1 MVDAVNSET
10 TTAWRTDEVTALK
23 QAAREHLWMPFTQL
37 ADVIAD
43 DGPRVICRAD
53 GCRLYDI
60 EGRSYIDGVSAL
72 EAMVAG
78 HGRRE
83 LLEAAVRQY
92 EQVAFIDLFRY
103 AAPSQI
109 ELAAKLAEIA
119 PGDLDRVFFTPGGG
133 EAVEVAI
140 KIARQYHILNGQPS
154 RYKVITRHG
163 AYHGSNYGAMT
174 VDGNYHATR
183 NYLFQPES
191 FGRIAPAP
199 KPGCGAEHARE
210 IEETILRENPATVS
224 AVHLDPMNT
233 ALWVAIPDNEFM
245 RELRRVC
252 DRYGVLL
259 IADEII
265 TGFGRTGKMFAVE
278 HSGVVPDLMTMSKGL
293 SSGYA
298 PIGAAI
304 VRKPIADAFTG
315 DAERTFRHGHTY
327 SGHPV
332 ACAVALENIRVI
344 EREGL
349 AARAADSGA
358 YLLERLQALDQHPT
372 FGGARGKGMLL
383 GLELVTDRAT
393 GATSNPPG
401 KIALAFRLAC
411 RDLGLILLPIHP
423 GNVMLI
429 APPLNM
435 ERADMD
441 ELVAII
447 DRTLT
452 RVDAQFAGGR

>member
-1 MVDAVNSET
+1 MAAAPATQS
-10 TTAWRTDEVTALK
+10 APFQAHQILALK
-23 QAAREHLWMPFTQL
+23 EAAREHLWMPFTQL

-43 DGPRVICRAD
+43 DGPRVICRAE
-53 GCRLYDI
+53 GSRLYDI
-60 EGRSYIDGVSAL
+60 EGRSYLDGVSAL
-72 EAMVAG
+72 EAMIAG

-83 LLEAAVRQY
+83 LLDAAVRQY

-103 AAPSQI
+103 VVPSQI
-109 ELAAKLAEIA
+109 ELAAKLAEIT

-133 EAVEVAI
+133 EAVEVAL
-140 KIARQYHILNGQPS
+140 KIARQYHVMNGEPS

-199 KPGCGAEHARE
+199 KPGCGADHARE

-233 ALWVAIPDNEFM
+233 ALRVAIPDDEFL

-265 TGFGRTGKMFAVE
+265 TGFGRTGKLFAVE
-278 HSGVVPDLMTMSKGL
+278 HSGVVPDLMTLSKGL

-298 PIGAAI
+298 PIGATIA
-304 VRKPIADAFTG
+304 RKPIADAFIG
-315 DAERTFRHGHTY
+315 DTDRTFRHGHTY

-344 EREGL
+344 ERDGL
-349 AARAADSGA
+349 AERAAESGA
-358 YLLERLQALDQHPT
+358 YLLERLQALANHPT

-383 GLELVTDRAT
+383 GLELVTHQAT

-401 KIALAFRLAC
+401 RIALAFRLAC

-435 ERADMD
+435 ERAELH
-441 ELVAII
+441 ELVDII
-447 DRTLT
+447 DRALT
-452 RVDAQFAGGR
+452 RIDAQFAEAD

>member
-1 MVDAVNSET
+1 MADLIATRAPAYPADRVAT
-10 TTAWRTDEVTALK
+10 LK
-23 QAAREHLWMPFTQL
+23 QAARDHLWMPFTQIN
-37 ADVIAD
+37 DVIAD
-43 DGPRVICRAD
+43 DGPRVICRAE

-83 LLEAAVRQY
+83 LLDAAVRQY

-103 AAPSQI
+103 VSPSQI
-109 ELAAKLAEIA
+109 ELAAKLAEIT

-140 KIARQYHILNGQPS
+140 KIARQYHVMNGDPS

-233 ALWVAIPDNEFM
+233 ALRVAIPDDEFL

-265 TGFGRTGKMFAVE
+265 TGFGRTGRMFAVE
-278 HSGVVPDLMTMSKGL
+278 HSGIVPDLMTMSKGL
-293 SSGYA
+293 SSGYI
-298 PIGAAI
+298 PIGATI
-304 VRKPIADAFTG
+304 VRKPIADAFSG
-315 DAERTFRHGHTY
+315 DPDRTFRHGHTY

-344 EREGL
+344 ERDDL
-349 AARAADSGA
+349 AERAAKSGA
-358 YLLERLQALDQHPT
+358 YLLERLQTLDHHPT
-372 FGGARGKGMLL
+372 FGSVRGKGMLL
-383 GLELVTDRAT
+383 GVELVTNKAT
-393 GATSNPPG
+393 GATSQPPG
-401 KIALAFRLAC
+401 RIALAFRLAC

-435 ERADMD
+435 EREDMD
-441 ELVAII
+441 ELVNIV
-447 DRTLT
+447 DRALT
-452 RVDAQFAGGR
+452 RVDAEFTGV